1 MTQNQKKRKSAIS
14 LIKKSSFILIS
25 LFILYVITGFWVIPP
40 LLRPRLEKKLSSQ
53 IGRKVTIEEIKL
65 NPLALSS
72 TTTNLTVYEIDGE
85 PFAGFEELFVDAQL
99 SSIVKWAV
107 TFKEIRLLAP
117 FGVLKLLPEKKL
129 NIDDIL
135 TKFSRHRQTPYQKA
149 ELPPAV
155 ISKLHVKDGKF
166 TVEDLIGTEPIH
178 ETFFPITF
186 NLDNLSTLKER
197 QGAYKF
203 VGVGSSGGQYQL
215 DGQLS
220 VNPVRVQG
228 SYSTTGDNLSQ
239 FWKHLKDQVSFQI
252 IRGTAGASGNYR
264 LEFIDGT
271 LNVKL
276 QNGKLELKDFQLT
289 EKGKDKILI
298 SLPIFSVQGISADL
312 KTREITVKMVKTA
325 DARIES
331 WLAPDGT
338 FKLQS
343 LLLPDLQKL
352 LEMKKTSSTVPETT
366 ASLPWYATIN
376 NIEVTN
382 WGAAI
387 EDRTLPKPAC
397 FTLNN
402 IEVTIDN
409 LSNKKN
415 LKANVGIALQI
426 NQAGTVKMNGSSGID
441 PLMAD
446 LKVFCDKIAL
456 KPLQPYID
464 TAVNAQIA
472 TGTISSKGRIIYQ
485 GKEGQP
491 QIHYQG
497 ELRLEG
503 LEIKDRLQTK
513 DFIKLAQFETSGIV
527 IDLLPN
533 RLHAA
538 KVLINK
544 PQARVTIDQN
554 GTVNV
559 VHAFAPVQKKDQE
572 GTKNLLQRL
581 INFIIS
587 QIKGPMP
594 MDVNLVQLL
603 NFSGDF
609 VDGSISP
616 EYTTHLEI
624 TKGTVKGLSSD
635 PSIRADFKI
644 EGNIDQSAI
653 IESAGQ
659 MNPMNALQ
667 YTKVDFSLKDFDLI
681 PVSPYSGNYVGY
693 KIAQGKLH
701 LKLKYRVDDDR
712 VDGDNSIYI
721 DQLCLGEKV
730 DSPDALNLPVALG
743 VTLLKDDNGRIT
755 LQVPVTGNVKDPKFD
770 IGKAIISAL
779 TGKIDDA
786 DNSPFSTITEI
797 DGFKGE
803 ELRFIEFVFGLS
815 ELNARAT
822 KKLNALAK
830 FLNERTSLTLG
841 IEGIADRQM
850 DWTNMSGEQTK
861 KEKSGNRQEAARAQ
875 QKDLA
880 NGQIIDDKQLEQL
893 AQTRAEQV
901 KAYLTQQGS
910 VDEQRVQLKPIQI
923 KSAPNGEY
931 GRVELF
937 LSAQ

>member
-1 MTQNQKKRKSAIS
+1 MTQNQKKKKSAIP

-25 LFILYVITGFWVIPP
+25 LFILYVITGFWVVPP
-40 LLRPRLEKKLSSQ
+40 LLKPRLENELSSQ
-53 IGRKVTIEEIKL
+53 IGRKVTIEAIKL

-72 TTTNLTVYEIDGE
+72 TTTNLTIYEIDGD

-117 FGVLKLLPEKKL
+117 FGVLKLLPDKKL

-135 TKFSRHRQTPYQKA
+135 TKFSRPKPTPDQKT

-155 ISKLHVKDGKF
+155 IAKLQVKDGKF

-178 ETFFPITF
+178 ETVSPITF
-186 NLDNLSTLKER
+186 NLENLSTLKER

-203 VGVGSSGGQYQL
+203 VGVGSSGDQYQL

-228 SYSTTGDNLSQ
+228 SFSTTGNNLSQ

-252 IRGTAGASGNYR
+252 IKGTTRASGNYT
-264 LEFIDGT
+264 LEFIDDT
-271 LNVKL
+271 LDVKL
-276 QNGKLELKDFQLT
+276 HNGKFELKDFQLT

-298 SLPIFSVQGISADL
+298 SLPSFSVQGISADL
-312 KTREITVKMVKTA
+312 RTREITVKMVNTA

-338 FKLQS
+338 FHLQR

-352 LEMKKTSSTVPETT
+352 LELKNTSSTEPETT
-366 ASLPWYATIN
+366 ASRPWYAAIN
-376 NIEVTN
+376 KIEVTN

-387 EDRTLPKPAC
+387 EDRTLPKPAR
-397 FTLNN
+397 FTFND
-402 IEVTIDN
+402 IKVTVDN
-409 LSNKKN
+409 LGNKKN
-415 LKANVGIALQI
+415 VKATVGIALQI
-426 NQAGTVKMNGSSGID
+426 NQAGTVKVDGSAGID
-441 PLMAD
+441 PPMAD

-456 KPLQPYID
+456 KPFQPYVD
-464 TAVNAQIA
+464 TAANAQIA
-472 TGTISSKGRIIYQ
+472 TGSIRSKGRIIYQ

-491 QIHYQG
+491 QIRYQG
-497 ELRLEG
+497 ELRLDG

-513 DFIKLAQFETSGIV
+513 DFIKLAQFKTSGIV

-544 PQARVTIDQN
+544 PQARVTIDQD

-572 GTKNLLQRL
+572 GKKNLLQRL
-581 INFIIS
+581 INFIIL
-587 QIKGPMP
+587 QIKGP
-594 MDVNLVQLL
+594 
-603 NFSGDF
+603 
-609 VDGSISP
+609 
-616 EYTTHLEI
+616 YTTHLEI

-721 DQLCLGEKV
+721 DQLTLGEKV
-730 DSPDALNLPVALG
+730 DSPDALKLPVALG
-743 VTLLKDDNGRIT
+743 VALLKDDNGRIT
-755 LQVPVTGNVKDPKFD
+755 LQVPVNGNIKDPKCD

-786 DNSPFSTITEI
+786 GNSPFSTITEI

-803 ELRFIEFVFGLS
+803 ELRFIEFESGLS
-815 ELNARAT
+815 ELNERAT

-830 FLNERTSLTLG
+830 FLNERTVLTLG
-841 IEGIADRQM
+841 IEGTADRQM
-850 DWTNMSGEQTK
+850 DWTSMSGEQAK
-861 KEKSGNRQEAARAQ
+861 KEKPGNRQEAARAE
-875 QKDLA
+875 QKDLTNSQA
-880 NGQIIDDKQLEQL
+880 IDDKQLEQL
-893 AQTRAEQV
+893 AQTRAGQV
-901 KAYLTQQGS
+901 KAYLTQRGN
-910 VDEQRVQLKPIQI
+910 VDEQRVQLKPVQI
-923 KSAPNGEY
+923 KYAPNGDY

-937 LSAQ
+937 LSAR